1 MQFEQKTLSEIQWNP
16 FDMIGKQWYLLTAG
30 GLSDYNTMTASW
42 GFMGEMWGKPS
53 FLCGVRTNRHTLPFM
68 EQNDCFSVSFFEES
82 QRAALQFCGTHS
94 GRDYDK
100 AKETGLTPIFIDG
113 TTAFAEAS
121 MYFVCR
127 KLYAQD
133 MDISLLDKECH
144 KWYEKDAVH
153 KAFIGEIVKAYVK
166 E

>member
-1 MQFEQKTLSEIQWNP
+1 
-16 FDMIGKQWYLLTAG
+16 
-30 GLSDYNTMTASW
+30 
-42 GFMGEMWGKPS
+42 
-53 FLCGVRTNRHTLPFM
+53 
-68 EQNDCFSVSFFEES
+68 
-82 QRAALQFCGTHS
+82 
-94 GRDYDK
+94 
-100 AKETGLTPIFIDG
+100 
-113 TTAFAEAS
+113 

>member
-1 MQFEQKTLSEIQWNP
+1 MQFEQKTLSKIQWNP

-100 AKETGLTPIFIDG
+100 AKETGWCCNVCRSKAGSDLQETVYRY
-113 TTAFAEAS
+113 AEAGGIFDS
-121 MYFVCR
+121 GNLPEMV
-127 KLYAQD
+127 
-133 MDISLLDKECH
+133 
-144 KWYEKDAVH
+144 
-153 KAFIGEIVKAYVK
+153 
-166 E
+166 

>member
-100 AKETGLTPIFIDG
+100 AKETGLTPVELDG
-113 TTAFAEAS
+113 VATFAEAKL
-121 MYFVCR
+121 VLICR
-127 KLYAQD
+127 NS
-133 MDISLLDKECH
+133 IPIC
-144 KWYEKDAVH
+144 
-153 KAFIGEIVKAYVK
+153 
-166 E
+166 